1 MKDNFNLKNSL
12 LFPFKFFNFRSIWV
26 ATSAVFVQGKG
37 WIEFKIFDIGGDAC
51 ALLPP
56 PHFLEQ
62 FGWTPPEICKK
73 VKSIFFLCSIAT
85 YCT

>member
-56 PHFLEQ
+56 PTSLNSLVGRPRKFVR
-62 FGWTPPEICKK
+62 K
-73 VKSIFFLCSIAT
+73 
-85 YCT
+85 